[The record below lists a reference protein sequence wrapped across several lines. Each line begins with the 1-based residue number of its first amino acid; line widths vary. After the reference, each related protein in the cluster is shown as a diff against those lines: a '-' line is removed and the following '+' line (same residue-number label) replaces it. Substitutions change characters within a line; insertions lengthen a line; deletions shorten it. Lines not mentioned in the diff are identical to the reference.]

1 MSWLGV
7 SISRSARP
15 VGSGVAGWRL
25 HARRRPAKG
34 RWSMG
39 SSQSSVKSCAGPRLG
54 RFAGLPR
61 VGSGGVAPCVGPEVW
76 AIAEQVPR
84 TWEKHGRGTCICCV
98 CTWPPASD
106 ASPPRPRLERRSNC
120 STKQPLTSVN
130 CHSWSR
136 PMPQCSLLTYQICSS
151 MPSQVFK
158 IRL

>member
-1 MSWLGV
+1 M
-7 SISRSARP
+7 SRSARP

-39 SSQSSVKSCAGPRLG
+39 SSQSSVKSALG
-54 RFAGLPR
+54 RDWAVSLGYPALAP
-61 VGSGGVAPCVGPEVW
+61 VGWRPAW
-76 AIAEQVPR
+76 DR
-84 TWEKHGRGTCICCV
+84 RYGRSRSRSRG
-98 CTWPPASD
+98 
-106 ASPPRPRLERRSNC
+106 RRRSMAAVPAFVAC
-120 STKQPLTSVN
+120 VLGHLRPMRPHHGQGWRDGRTGSTKQPLTSVN